1 MHPPSI
7 DHPLPQTTLE
17 ALAGQTI
24 TAEGLGGE
32 QALTLFIETLA
43 PACIS
48 QDHPRYL
55 SFVPTAPSEVSTLF
69 DLSSAPPTFAPAVGW
84 KVPVQSMPKTRHCA
98 GFRTLPDS
106 PLKQAALSSVAVQR
120 AISQRLSRPAMTG
133 DTSTPSTRQNEG

>member
-48 QDHPRYL
+48 QDHSIFKHIRN
-55 SFVPTAPSEVSTLF
+55 
-69 DLSSAPPTFAPAVGW
+69 
-84 KVPVQSMPKTRHCA
+84 
-98 GFRTLPDS
+98 
-106 PLKQAALSSVAVQR
+106 
-120 AISQRLSRPAMTG
+120 SRRN
-133 DTSTPSTRQNEG
+133 S

>member
-69 DLSSAPPTFAPAVGW
+69 GLMLVLR
-84 KVPVQSMPKTRHCA
+84 Q
-98 GFRTLPDS
+98 
-106 PLKQAALSSVAVQR
+106 
-120 AISQRLSRPAMTG
+120 AMTIL
-133 DTSTPSTRQNEG
+133 PIKHRAAKAAQ